1 MTIRPLKTSDLPALA
16 RLYRQFW
23 GETSCLKRM
32 TSAFERLAENPDYIF
47 LAADAGDGIAGAV
60 TGIVC
65 HELYGQ
71 CRPFMVVEDVI
82 VDRDH
87 RRRGIASDLMRTVER
102 TAIARGCSHIIFV
115 TEAGRTDAHRF
126 YQSLGY
132 RADTHKG
139 FKKRLEPPHP
149 ETPVDA

>member
-1 MTIRPLKTSDLPALA
+1 
-16 RLYRQFW
+16 
-23 GETSCLKRM
+23 
-32 TSAFERLAENPDYIF
+32 
-47 LAADAGDGIAGAV
+47 V

-115 TEAGRTDAHRF
+115 TEARRTDAHRF

-149 ETPVDA
+149 GNTGRRLRGCGQTRIRSLARTCAISKGAA